1 MSEALQAQLAVL
13 GRKVRAA
20 AIPEDCKH
28 TTDWCIGK
36 LPILY
41 AKFRETNES
50 RYGEEITRLVQGA
63 LKELTT
69 SHGACPEAQKLATN
83 ITDRLRR
90 LHERFGL
97 PRLNLKPPAALPT
110 RARKG
115 Q

>member
-1 MSEALQAQLAVL
+1 MSEALQARLAVL

-20 AIPEDCKH
+20 AIPDGCKH

-36 LPILY
+36 LPTLY

-90 LHERFGL
+90 LHEEFGL
-97 PRLNLKPPAALPT
+97 PRLNLKAPAGLPT